1 MNEYLHHKTAAM
13 AGCCMMAASSLLL
26 SPAALALPLTQVLP
40 ISFKS
45 VSDQALSKI
54 VGRGVIGGTIVYFGV
69 EMQTNWTSENS
80 QTPMRSTMNVA
91 LNSSGNIFLPTIT
104 YSVNGN
110 LPQATQSSNN
120 HVDGSGLNNTKG
132 VTQAIQIAG
141 NSNSIQNG
149 MTLNVV
155 KGTPNT
161 PTSGT
166 ALTEGVNN
174 INNTTTMT
182 VQNGQLSMAINNG
195 GASVRQGIGPNGLF
209 QIAQVGTNLN
219 IIQNQMKL
227 TLGVNQNKVNTQNI
241 AQLQSILGS
250 MRGLTAAP

>member
-1 MNEYLHHKTAAM
+1 MNEYLLHKTAVV
-13 AGCCMMAASSLLL
+13 AGCCMAASSLLF

-40 ISFKS
+40 ISFKP

-54 VGRGVIGGTIVYFGV
+54 VGRGVIGGSIVYFGV

-110 LPQATQSSNN
+110 LPQATQSTNN
-120 HVDGSGLNNTKG
+120 QVDGSGINNTRG

-149 MTLNVV
+149 MSLNVV
-155 KGTPNT
+155 KGTPDT
-161 PTSGT
+161 PISGT

-174 INNTTTMT
+174 INNSTTMT
-182 VQNGQLSMAINNG
+182 VQNNGQLSMAINNG

>member
-1 MNEYLHHKTAAM
+1 MNEYLYHKAAAV
-13 AGCCMMAASSLLL
+13 AGCCVVVSSLLL
-26 SPAALALPLTQVLP
+26 SPVAFALPFTQVLP
-40 ISFKS
+40 VSFKP
-45 VSDQALSKI
+45 VSDQSLSKI
-54 VGRGVIGGTIVYFGV
+54 VGRGVIGGSIVYFGV
-69 EMQTNWTSENS
+69 EMQTNWTSGKN

-104 YSVNGN
+104 YSVNGT
-110 LPQATQSSNN
+110 LPQATQSIKNQ
-120 HVDGSGLNNTKG
+120 VDGSGLNNTKG

-149 MTLNVV
+149 MSLNVI

-161 PTSGT
+161 PISGT
-166 ALTEGVNN
+166 ALAEGTHN

-182 VQNGQLSMAINNG
+182 VKNGQLSMLINDG
-195 GASVRQGIGPNGLF
+195 GSSVRQGIGTNGLF

-227 TLGVNQNKVNTQNI
+227 TLGVNQNKENVQNL
-241 AQLQSILGS
+241 AQLQSILGA
-250 MRGLTAAP
+250 MHGLAGTP

>member
-1 MNEYLHHKTAAM
+1 MNEYLLHKTATV
-13 AGCCMMAASSLLL
+13 AGCCMAASSLLI

-54 VGRGVIGGTIVYFGV
+54 VGRGVIGGSIVYFGV
-69 EMQTNWTSENS
+69 EMQTNWTSDNS
-80 QTPMRSTMNVA
+80 QTPMRSTMNIA

-104 YSVNGN
+104 YSVNGT
-110 LPQATQSSNN
+110 LPQATQSANN
-120 HVDGSGLNNTKG
+120 QVDGSGLNNTKG

-141 NSNSIQNG
+141 NGNSIQNG
-149 MTLNVV
+149 MSLNVV

-161 PTSGT
+161 TTSGT
-166 ALTEGVNN
+166 ALTEGTHA

-195 GASVRQGIGPNGLF
+195 GASVRQGIGANGLF

-219 IIQNQMKL
+219 VIQNQMKL
-227 TLGVNQNKVNTQNI
+227 TLGVNQNKVNTQNL
-241 AQLQSILGS
+241 AQLQSILGG
-250 MRGLTAAP
+250 MHGLTAAP